1 VVVAAQGSYFGTT
14 PHTDEDGVFLLPD
27 TLFADVMLEL
37 SGQKDSGK
45 PYDFT
50 VVGTQTHS

>member
-1 VVVAAQGSYFGTT
+1 
-14 PHTDEDGVFLLPD
+14 VFLLPD
-27 TLFADVMLEL
+27 PLFADVMLEL